1 MRHGVS
7 NPCHVI
13 SLSVDPVTSSSSL
26 SPVFLAYS
34 DGSLVAAADITVCRT
49 AAREQITRKVIHSEY
64 SQNLE
69 RGTIAQN
76 VPSHILSCFKIPSI
90 RLFAMQCIKMHYNL
104 RTMNPSLPT
113 PKLRHCRPIHRFPKV
128 HVHLQCP
135 SSHQFRRIFQRFPD
149 KNVVQKFS
157 QTRNF
162 KPKIIFAGMVTASPI
177 PLLVQTSHLDP
188 LIQPPELQSD
198 WRHSTVGILHHWI
211 YRHHGRVDRPADVI
225 TESSGERWNRPRND
239 QSSDEQ
245 SQPVY
250 CTRLPPSQRFIA
262 FLQRR
267 KKTIKIGPHMLK
279 TQRETSEI
287 RSR

>member
-90 RLFAMQCIKMHYNL
+90 RLFAMQIMQCIKMHYNL

-162 KPKIIFAGMVTASPI
+162 KPKIIFAGRMKPSRFPSREGYCIPHPTSCPNQPSGSTHTTPRIAVRLTPLDCGHFAS
-177 PLLVQTSHLDP
+177 LD
-188 LIQPPELQSD
+188 LQAPGS
-198 WRHSTVGILHHWI
+198 S
-211 YRHHGRVDRPADVI
+211 RP
-225 TESSGERWNRPRND
+225 TG
-239 QSSDEQ
+239 
-245 SQPVY
+245 
-250 CTRLPPSQRFIA
+250 
-262 FLQRR
+262 
-267 KKTIKIGPHMLK
+267 
-279 TQRETSEI
+279 
-287 RSR
+287 